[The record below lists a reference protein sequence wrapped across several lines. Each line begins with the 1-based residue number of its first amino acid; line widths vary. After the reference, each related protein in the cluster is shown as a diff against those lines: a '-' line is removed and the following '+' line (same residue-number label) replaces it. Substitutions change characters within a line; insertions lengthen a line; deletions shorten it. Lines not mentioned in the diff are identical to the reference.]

1 MSNSATIIDMSSTSS
16 QGHTPSDPVIHQY
29 SNGNGGGG
37 GGHTG
42 HHHTAHLAPNGG
54 NPNGGGQ
61 QQQQQTNGVGGGG
74 GVGGGAP
81 ANGAN
86 NNNNGN
92 NNNNNNGTTTV
103 GANDGT
109 ATILARLKEL
119 ESTNQQLAKHL
130 EDVKVETQRKE
141 DKIKLL
147 SADKRKDMEQMI
159 ETAIDTWLNSLTGI
173 SEEVR
178 KQFRSGVSRIA
189 EQADL
194 KNAAWEVVC
203 QASQLHRSNVDR
215 IEELLQ
221 TCNSQNE
228 TIKSLV
234 GSGGAHDPTFA
245 TEASRLLN
253 QHKRQ
258 RTDGGGGAEG
268 GGGASS
274 SGAAALTTASSSS
287 NAAGTTEPGAGKGP
301 KDAWDM
307 FDSMLREDSRSQY
320 YSY

>member
-1 MSNSATIIDMSSTSS
+1 M
-16 QGHTPSDPVIHQY
+16 QGHQPSDPVIHQFGTNNHT
-29 SNGNGGGG
+29 SGGGG
-37 GGHTG
+37 I
-42 HHHTAHLAPNGG
+42 APNNAG
-54 NPNGGGQ
+54 NGTTATTTG
-61 QQQQQTNGVGGGG
+61 TN
-74 GVGGGAP
+74 
-81 ANGAN
+81 ANGAGSAAAN
-86 NNNNGN
+86 PNITG
-92 NNNNNNGTTTV
+92 
-103 GANDGT
+103 NDGT

-119 ESTNQQLAKHL
+119 ESTNQLLAKHL
-130 EDVKVETQRKE
+130 EEVKLETQRKE

-203 QASQLHRSNVDR
+203 QASQLHRTNVDR

-234 GSGGAHDPTFA
+234 GSGSASGVHDPSFT

-253 QHKRQ
+253 NNQHHNKRQ
-258 RTDGGGGAEG
+258 RVDGGGGG
-268 GGGASS
+268 
-274 SGAAALTTASSSS
+274 GAAAAALPSTGAT
-287 NAAGTTEPGAGKGP
+287 AAGDGAAAGGQGP

-307 FDSMLREDSRSQY
+307 FDSMLREDSRAQY

>member
-1 MSNSATIIDMSSTSS
+1 MSNSATIIDHMNSS
-16 QGHTPSDPVIHQY
+16 QGQQSPDPIIHQHH
-29 SNGNGGGG
+29 GNSL
-37 GGHTG
+37 GH
-42 HHHTAHLAPNGG
+42 G
-54 NPNGGGQ
+54 N
-61 QQQQQTNGVGGGG
+61 V
-74 GVGGGAP
+74 
-81 ANGAN
+81 
-86 NNNNGN
+86 GN
-92 NNNNNNGTTTV
+92 NNNNNAASAGNNTANTANALVSPNNTV
-103 GANDGT
+103 QSGGQGGGGGGIADNNGT

-119 ESTNQQLAKHL
+119 EATNQQLAKHL
-130 EDVKVETQRKE
+130 DDIKAETQRKE

-173 SEEVR
+173 SDEVR

-203 QASQLHRSNVDR
+203 QASQLHRANVDR

-234 GSGGAHDPTFA
+234 GGGSASGIAHDPTFT
-245 TEASRLLN
+245 TEASRMLN
-253 QHKRQ
+253 ANNKRQ
-258 RTDGGGGAEG
+258 RVDDPPHAATTTGAAPGGG
-268 GGGASS
+268 STT
-274 SGAAALTTASSSS
+274 AAAA
-287 NAAGTTEPGAGKGP
+287 GP